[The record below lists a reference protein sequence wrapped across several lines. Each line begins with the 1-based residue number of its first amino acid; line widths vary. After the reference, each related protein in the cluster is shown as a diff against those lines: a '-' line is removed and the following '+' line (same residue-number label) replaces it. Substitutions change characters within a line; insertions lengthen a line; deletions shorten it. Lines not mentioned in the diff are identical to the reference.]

1 MLGVFIAFA
10 QKSMFYFITNFSKI
24 LNHIV
29 CKEITNCLH
38 LKRFLGTSLQKEKIV
53 ADLLGSGSKLNY
65 ACLILFHDFLE
76 KYFLGPQVP
85 ISSENQKE
93 ISKIQ
98 HIAKN
103 DLLTVLKETSTNKE
117 INKMMQST
125 NPPT

>member
-1 MLGVFIAFA
+1 LFA
-10 QKSMFYFITNFSKI
+10 SQKISRYLSP
-24 LNHIV
+24 
-29 CKEITNCLH
+29 
-38 LKRFLGTSLQKEKIV
+38 KRKIV

-93 ISKIQ
+93 FSKIQ

-103 DLLTVLKETSTNKE
+103 DLLTILKGTSTNKE